1 MKIDILLGENTYG
14 TTSHFA
20 QGLKTAW
27 ERQEVDVRL
36 FEVGE
41 GHFFHAFY
49 AIMADPPDFT
59 CSFSDISLNR
69 EISLG
74 DLWEIPHL
82 SLLVDPPIY
91 FLHHLSGKYGYCSCV
106 DQLDCDFIQDPRTF
120 FLPHGVDPKY
130 QTHPRKERPH
140 EVVFFGTCVDYEEIA
155 ASWLKQE
162 RDLLY
167 AASERV
173 LSPVG
178 ISIAQALLEL
188 NVAPIDLPRY
198 HGEVDRYTR
207 GKDRVELI
215 RSLKSHPIHI
225 WGEGPWK
232 KYLPDHSIH
241 PPLSFDQT
249 LEVMKESK
257 IVLNSSPR
265 FKGGAHERI
274 FYAIMCGA
282 AVLTGENSYLSKHL
296 SEIFTY
302 RFGKWE
308 DLSLERWEEKAQ
320 EAQQQVLSSHTWDTR
335 AQTILNFMRHYLSS
349 G

>member
-1 MKIDILLGENTYG
+1 MKVDILLGENTYG
-14 TTSHFA
+14 TTLHFA
-20 QGLKTAW
+20 QGLRAAW
-27 ERQEVDVRL
+27 EQQGVDVRL
-36 FEVGE
+36 FGVGE

-69 EISLG
+69 ETSLG

-91 FLHHLSGKYGYCSCV
+91 FLHHLTGKYGYCSCV
-106 DQLDCDFIQDPRTF
+106 DQLDCDFIQDPRIF
-120 FLPHGVDPKY
+120 FLPHGVDAQY
-130 QTHPRKERPH
+130 QTPVHKERPH
-140 EVVFFGTCVDYEEIA
+140 DLVFFGTCVDYEEVA
-155 ASWLKQE
+155 ASWSPQE
-162 RDLLY
+162 RDLLH

-173 LSPVG
+173 LSPAG

-188 NVAPIDLPRY
+188 NVSPIDLPRY

-215 RSLKSHPIHI
+215 RSLKSHKIHI

-232 KYLPDHSIH
+232 KYLPDHLIH
-241 PPLSFDQT
+241 SPLSFDQT
-249 LEVMKESK
+249 LEVMRESK

-274 FYAIMCGA
+274 FYALMCGA
-282 AVLTGENSYLSKHL
+282 AVLTGENSYFSNHL
-296 SEIFTY
+296 PEIFTY
-302 RFGKWE
+302 RFGEWR
-308 DLSLERWEEKAQ
+308 DLPLESWQEKAQ
-320 EAQQQVLSSHTWDTR
+320 QGQQGVLSAHTWDIR
-335 AQTILNFMRHYLSS
+335 ARSILDFISNLI
-349 G
+349 